1 MKKLLLPV
9 LFILCTGTANAQAV
23 NFNIFTGFSNYQGEL
38 QEKRL
43 TINQAHFAFGAGLEY
58 ELTDKLHVRVTGIF
72 GKISGDDK
80 KSKKNIARNLNFSSP
95 VTEISLGLEY
105 QLLNLYTK
113 KFTPYLFAGISRFS
127 FSPTATDT
135 AGRKIKLQSMGTEG
149 QGFYAGRKK
158 YKLSQFAI
166 PFGLGVK
173 MNMGRTMILGLELG
187 MRKTFTDYLDD
198 VSTTYVDEFVLFN
211 NRGQQAVDISYR
223 GDELP
228 GGSPFYPADGTQR
241 GNEKTKD
248 WYYFGGLTIGFRL
261 NSLEEREDKLPKNRM
276 GCPVF

>member
-1 MKKLLLPV
+1 MKKILLPV
-9 LFILCTGTANAQAV
+9 LLILCASGANAQAM
-23 NFNIFTGFSNYQGEL
+23 NFNVFAGFSNYQGEL
-38 QEKRL
+38 QEKQF
-43 TINQAHFAFGAGLEY
+43 TINQSHAAFGVGLDY
-58 ELTDKLHVRVTGIF
+58 ELTDKLHVRLTGTF

-80 KSKKNIARNLNFSSP
+80 KSKKNQTRNLNFTSP
-95 VTEISLGLEY
+95 LTEISLGLEY

-113 KFTPYLFAGISRFS
+113 RFTPYIFAGISRFS
-127 FSPTATDT
+127 FNPMAIDT
-135 AGRKIKLQSMGTEG
+135 AGRKIKLQPLSTEG
-149 QGFYAGRKK
+149 QGFYGDRKK
-158 YKLSQFAI
+158 YKLGQFAI

-173 MNMGRTMILGLELG
+173 MNLGRTMILGLEVG

-198 VSTTYVDEFVLFN
+198 VSTTYTDEFVLFN

-261 NSLEEREDKLPKNRM
+261 NSLEEREEKLPKNRM
-276 GCPVF
+276 GCPRF